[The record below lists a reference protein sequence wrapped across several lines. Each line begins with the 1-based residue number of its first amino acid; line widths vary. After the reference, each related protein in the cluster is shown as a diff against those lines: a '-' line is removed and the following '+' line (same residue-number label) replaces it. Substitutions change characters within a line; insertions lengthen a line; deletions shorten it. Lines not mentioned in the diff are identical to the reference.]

1 MERLP
6 ERIEGEGL
14 LLRRWTVKDAEL
26 LDAALAENLE
36 HLRPWMPWI
45 AAEPLSLTTRRG
57 MLSRWERDWRS
68 GGDVVLGIFEG
79 ERVAGSTGLHHR
91 HGPRTLAIGYWV
103 HVDFLRRGVAT
114 RTARLL
120 TETAL
125 ALPGVDRV
133 EIHHDKANLR
143 SAAVPRRL
151 GYRFLGETPDR
162 VEAPGE
168 AGVDCGW
175 RIEEWPARAP

>member
-14 LLRRWTVKDAEL
+14 ILRRWTVEDAE
-26 LDAALAENLE
+26 ALGEAVAENLD

-45 AAEPLSLTTRRG
+45 AAEPLSLAARRG
-57 MLSRWERDWRS
+57 MLSRWERDWRA
-68 GGDVVLGIFEG
+68 GGDVLLGIFSG
-79 ERVAGSTGLHHR
+79 GQVAGSTGLHHR

-103 HVDFLRRGVAT
+103 HVDLLRQGIAT
-114 RTARLL
+114 RVARLL
-120 TETAL
+120 TEAAL
-125 ALPGVDRV
+125 AQPGVGGV

-143 SAAVPRRL
+143 SAAIPRRL

-168 AGVDCGW
+168 VGVDCGW
-175 RIEEWPARAP
+175 RMERWPT